1 TDPQTHQVDIATN
14 TLAHAILGA
23 VAAEVSGNN
32 ALSGAAGAASGEL
45 AAQVLIKQL
54 YGDGA
59 KVSELTE
66 EQKQTISTLSTLAA
80 GLAGGIA
87 GDSTVSALTGAQAG
101 KNAIEN
107 NYLSVNELDN
117 FAHQA
122 RTCEG
127 ESCKQ
132 VIKDMVDT

>member
-1 TDPQTHQVDIATN
+1 
-14 TLAHAILGA
+14 
-23 VAAEVSGNN
+23 
-32 ALSGAAGAASGEL
+32 
-45 AAQVLIKQL
+45 
-54 YGDGA
+54 
-59 KVSELTE
+59 ELTE

-87 GDSTVSALTGAQAG
+87 GDSSASALTGAQAG
-101 KNAIEN
+101 KNAVEN
-107 NYLSVNELDN
+107 NFLSVNELDS

-132 VIKDMVDT
+132 VIKDMVETNIRNQQ